1 MILIVEDNDRLAR
14 LLSLT
19 FKKMEWSSH
28 LAKNG
33 VDAYRLVRRKSLK
46 CVLLDLHMPMIN
58 GMEFLSLVKK
68 ENIHVPIIIMTG
80 QMDFDMEQLHEF
92 PSVVGFIE
100 KPFTMPEMVATIQEC
115 VPSSFPTKPGT
126 ALIPNG

>member
-1 MILIVEDNDRLAR
+1 
-14 LLSLT
+14 
-19 FKKMEWSSH
+19 
-28 LAKNG
+28 
-33 VDAYRLVRRKSLK
+33 
-46 CVLLDLHMPMIN
+46 MPMIN

-100 KPFTMPEMVATIQEC
+100 KPFTMPEMVETIQEC
-115 VPSSFPTKPGT
+115 IPSGFPTTPGV
-126 ALIPNG
+126 APASKG